1 MNEYNVSDYGIFN
14 NAVGTVD
21 GLSKV
26 LSTVKDEIS
35 TCSQQLGNESI
46 FMGPI
51 SEQAVE
57 GCTTASSRADSL
69 STNCSTIKSYLV
81 ETSTNYQSGDSK
93 AQLKVL
99 STGANGEFGTSTSS
113 ANFSGDTNQDKLY
126 SYLSSQGFNNAAIC
140 GILANIESESGF
152 STTALGDGGTSYGIC
167 QWHEGRWNSLKDY
180 CSENNLDSDSLEGQA
195 QYLVSE
201 LKNSYPDV
209 YETLQNVPNTAEGA
223 YQAAYKWTT
232 DFEIPAD
239 KYSEGENRGDNAQT
253 TYWEKYGSK

>member
-1 MNEYNVSDYGIFN
+1 MSKVSTNSEYKGDVTLRLKLKNKTIELRKRNKGLLTLSKAFALYISN
-14 NAVGTVD
+14 NASKDDYVPQFIDLQWIEYPNQVAD
-21 GLSKV
+21 IEDLDNWESFLLQPVSISGLSYMLDDKAYV
-26 LSTVKDEIS
+26 
-35 TCSQQLGNESI
+35 
-46 FMGPI
+46 
-51 SEQAVE
+51 EQGQVRYQPNWVAV
-57 GCTTASSRADSL
+57 
-69 STNCSTIKSYLV
+69 
-81 ETSTNYQSGDSK
+81 
-93 AQLKVL
+93 
-99 STGANGEFGTSTSS
+99 AN
-113 ANFSGDTNQDKLY
+113 ARIPY

-167 QWHEGRWNSLKDY
+167 QWHEGRWDSLKDY

-232 DFEIPAD
+232 DFEIPED